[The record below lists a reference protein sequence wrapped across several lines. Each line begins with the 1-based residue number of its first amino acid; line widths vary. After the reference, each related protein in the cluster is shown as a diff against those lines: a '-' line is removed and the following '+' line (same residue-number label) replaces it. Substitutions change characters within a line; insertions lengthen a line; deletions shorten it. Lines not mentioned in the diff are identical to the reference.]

1 MKKTLGYYLLGSGKI
16 PAGLMTELQSELIE
30 VSDEGI
36 HGSVTTKNF
45 RSPGK
50 LENWRRIWFSGAIA
64 VTGGRLVA
72 LQYSKFAIN
81 VPFDDDR
88 FRLMNISL
96 EPTDTLLV
104 AFDASL
110 FHADWSGQIEYR
122 YRTLL
127 AQNVVEAI
135 QRHSPFA
142 HY

>member
-1 MKKTLGYYLLGSGKI
+1 MRKTLGYKLFGSGKI
-16 PAGLMTELQSELIE
+16 PPGLLTELQSELIE

-50 LENWRRIWFSGAIA
+50 RENWRRIWFSGAIA
-64 VTGGRLVA
+64 VTGTRLIA
-72 LQYSKFAIN
+72 LQHSKFAIN
-81 VPFDDDR
+81 VPFFDDR

-96 EPTDTLLV
+96 EPTDTIPI

-122 YRTLL
+122 YRTPL
-127 AQNVVEAI
+127 AANVLEAI
-135 QRHSPFA
+135 HRHAS
-142 HY
+142 

>member
-1 MKKTLGYYLLGSGKI
+1 MSKTLGYRLFGIGKI

-50 LENWRRIWFSGAIA
+50 RENWRRIWFGGSIV
-64 VTGGRLVA
+64 VTGMRLVA
-72 LQYSKFAIN
+72 LQHSNFAIN
-81 VPFDDDR
+81 VPFIDDR

-96 EPTDTLLV
+96 EPTDTILI

-122 YRTLL
+122 YRTPL
-127 AQNVVEAI
+127 AAAVLEKISLHGHLAT
-135 QRHSPFA
+135 
-142 HY
+142 

>member
-1 MKKTLGYYLLGSGKI
+1 MRKTLGYKLFGMGKI
-16 PAGLMTELQSELIE
+16 PPALMTELQSELIE

-50 LENWRRIWFSGAIA
+50 RENWRRIWFGGAIA
-64 VTGGRLVA
+64 VTGTRLVA
-72 LQYSKFAIN
+72 LQHSKFAIN
-81 VPFDDDR
+81 VPFFDDR

-96 EPTDTLLV
+96 EPTDTILI

-122 YRTLL
+122 YRTPL
-127 AQNVVEAI
+127 APNLHEAI
-135 QRHSPFA
+135 HRRTL
-142 HY
+142 

>member
-1 MKKTLGYYLLGSGKI
+1 
-16 PAGLMTELQSELIE
+16 MTELQSELIE

-50 LENWRRIWFSGAIA
+50 RENWRRIWFSGAVV
-64 VTGGRLVA
+64 VTGTRLVA
-72 LQYSKFAIN
+72 LQHSKFAIN
-81 VPFDDDR
+81 VPFIDDR

-122 YRTLL
+122 YRTPL
-127 AQNVVEAI
+127 AASVLEAI
-135 QRHSPFA
+135 HRHSP
-142 HY
+142 

>member
-1 MKKTLGYYLLGSGKI
+1 LRKTLGYKLFGSGKI
-16 PAGLMTELQSELIE
+16 PKALMTELQSELIE

-50 LENWRRIWFSGAIA
+50 RENWRRIWFSGAIA
-64 VTGGRLVA
+64 VTGVRLIA
-72 LQYSKFAIN
+72 LQHSKFAIN
-81 VPFDDDR
+81 VPFTDDR

-96 EPTDTLLV
+96 EKEDVLLV

-122 YRTLL
+122 YRTPVAHNLF
-127 AQNVVEAI
+127 EAI
-135 QRHSPFA
+135 HRHSS
-142 HY
+142 